1 MMGHPG
7 WIIFVSCAVLLDIIG
22 MRELFREKVFR
33 RPVDLGC
40 VWGPFRQPIL
50 LKEEKRVDCP
60 LQTSSLT
67 SVSSSI
73 RIH

>member
-22 MRELFREKVFR
+22 MREIFREKVFC

-40 VWGPFRQPIL
+40 VWSPFRQLIL

-60 LQTSSLT
+60 LDPSKPPKIQRAGT
-67 SVSSSI
+67 
-73 RIH
+73 